1 MQKTVTF
8 CNKHID
14 QPFVGPSE
22 RMFGPTKDRKL
33 HKVITNNIIWAY
45 QKKEFLWLRAHAMF
59 DITRFPAFIKALEII
74 SSFSVDR
81 LNQLTGW

>member
-8 CNKHID
+8 SNKHID

-22 RMFGPTKDRKL
+22 KMFGPTKDRKL

-45 QKKEFLWLRAHAMF
+45 QTKAFLRLLAMF
-59 DITRFPAFIKALEII
+59 DITCYPAFIKALEII